1 MNIIDTSSGRS
12 SGKDC
17 KESII
22 NIPLFNTKGIEYI
35 LSAKEYTNI
44 IFQSITSVDFFKDYE
59 ILKDKNIFC
68 MGKATQSYLAKK
80 NIKSICPNLPGS
92 EELKRVL
99 LKNKNDGN
107 YLIVKGEKGLN
118 EIFNYLN
125 SSGKNVEEVICY
137 KRIKYDCYDH
147 IKRDFIGADAI
158 IFPSTFAFD
167 IFFEEIYSGRTKAKL
182 FGISDRINAHIASF
196 GLSSYLVDYFSDDIV
211 ESIKKT
217 T

>member
-1 MNIIDTSSGRS
+1 MNIIDTSSRRS
-12 SGKDC
+12 ADKDF

-22 NIPLFNTKGIEYI
+22 NIPLFDTIGVEYS
-35 LSAKEYTNI
+35 LFAKEYTNI

-59 ILKDKNIFC
+59 MLKDKNIFC

-118 EIFNYLN
+118 EIFNL
-125 SSGKNVEEVICY
+125 SLI
-137 KRIKYDCYDH
+137 H
-147 IKRDFIGADAI
+147 I
-158 IFPSTFAFD
+158 
-167 IFFEEIYSGRTKAKL
+167 
-182 FGISDRINAHIASF
+182 
-196 GLSSYLVDYFSDDIV
+196 
-211 ESIKKT
+211 
-217 T
+217 